1 MDISFR
7 WTFPLAFSQGKRFR
21 QQQFGGAQNFLG
33 VFWGPSQD
41 LASNLIIVLLL
52 SMSVDLQICHLSSVR
67 YIRQECLGMYLGF
80 DLMFTLFDCE
90 FNLSLNIHSAFNSL
104 VRIKFISLLDEFSN
118 KQHKVEYINCPFRNK
133 TQVRFILFASW
144 DWTFS
149 SCIKMFLHFVIN
161 KPPPK
166 NYISIIPTAIPTTLL
181 LIAGDLQTALAW
193 LTS

>member
-33 VFWGPSQD
+33 VFWGPNQD

-52 SMSVDLQICHLSSVR
+52 SMSVDLQIFHLSSVR

-90 FNLSLNIHSAFNSL
+90 FNLSLDIHSAFNSL

-118 KQHKVEYINCPFRNK
+118 KQHKVEYMNFPFRNK
-133 TQVRFILFASW
+133 TQVRLFYLLLGIGPFLPASKC
-144 DWTFS
+144 F
-149 SCIKMFLHFVIN
+149 C
-161 KPPPK
+161 
-166 NYISIIPTAIPTTLL
+166 TLL
-181 LIAGDLQTALAW
+181 S
-193 LTS
+193 TSLCQKITFLSFQQLCY